1 MIKAKTISEIR
12 DEMVDREAIR
22 DCLFRYSHAI
32 DRYQLD
38 ILRTVYWPD
47 AIDDHSGFKGNPEG
61 FIAWATEGIKN
72 FENCMHMLGN
82 IFIRLEGSTAKV
94 ETYYWSVM
102 TMKTGQPR
110 EIVCGG
116 RYLDQFERRG
126 DEWRIK
132 NRVVV
137 HDWFRNYENAPD
149 WKTGMFGDPTLLRGV
164 VGSGDKAL
172 AWLGMGQDTP
182 RAAE

>member
-61 FIAWATEGIKN
+61 FIAWATEGIKT
-72 FENCMHMLGN
+72 FEHLPNGYAGDSLTVLYHCTYP
-82 IFIRLEGSTAKV
+82 GSPTKKLAQD
-94 ETYYWSVM
+94 SI
-102 TMKTGQPR
+102 QPPAQQPA
-110 EIVCGG
+110 
-116 RYLDQFERRG
+116 LQQ
-126 DEWRIK
+126 
-132 NRVVV
+132 
-137 HDWFRNYENAPD
+137 
-149 WKTGMFGDPTLLRGV
+149 PTNGTSL
-164 VGSGDKAL
+164 
-172 AWLGMGQDTP
+172 TN
-182 RAAE
+182 